1 VRRRRLTASGGA
13 VALVL
18 ALSLGVGFNVFCFA
32 VLYTAIREDTAL
44 SENATQVLTGWGGGI
59 IGVVGSYIGYRVG
72 VAETQ
77 RDNEEEEEP

>member
-1 VRRRRLTASGGA
+1 LRLTTAGGY

-18 ALSLGVGFNVFCFA
+18 ATSFGIAFNLFTIA
-32 VLYTAIREDTAL
+32 VLYTAIENDAPL

-72 VAETQ
+72 ISELNQ
-77 RDNEEEEEP
+77 KEERNDLHDE